1 MIERNRHPAGRSWNA
16 LFGLA
21 QIGDGLVR
29 VLSFGFCH
37 STLALTVS
45 RQQAKTMI
53 KRTKDRRHAP

>member
-1 MIERNRHPAGRSWNA
+1 MIERNRHPAGRSGNV

-29 VLSFGFCH
+29 VLSFGFLH

-45 RQQAKTMI
+45 RQQAKSMI
-53 KRTKDRRHAP
+53 QRAKRPL